1 MSSKKYLD
9 SPIFSI
15 VCLPDSVLVSLG
27 GGGKR
32 FGLVNTLVKKLKIF
46 DSNYFQNQFMVF

>member
-1 MSSKKYLD
+1 MSKKFLD

-15 VCLPDSVLVSLG
+15 VCLTDAVLVSLG

-32 FGLVNTLVKKLKIF
+32 FGLVNSLVKI
-46 DSNYFQNQFMVF
+46 YH

>member
-46 DSNYFQNQFMVF
+46 DSNYFQNQYMVF